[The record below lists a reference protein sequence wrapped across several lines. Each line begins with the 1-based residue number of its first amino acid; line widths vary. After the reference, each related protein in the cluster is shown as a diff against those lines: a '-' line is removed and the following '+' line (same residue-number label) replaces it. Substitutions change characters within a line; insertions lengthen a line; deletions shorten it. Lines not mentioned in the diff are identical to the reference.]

1 MDKGQPD
8 DRAPR
13 GVTVRRQ
20 HFTIVDDKPT
30 FWAKAEAGSWEPETL
45 AVLERVAR
53 PGVMVLDIGAWVGPT
68 TLFAAALGADV
79 LAVEADPAAFALL
92 AANVEANPDLAA
104 RIRLLN
110 AAAAPTPGT
119 LALAAP
125 RKLGDSMSSVLM
137 AGAGAAG
144 FEAAVVTPAELASRL
159 PAGVPLAVKIDIEGG
174 EYDLLPSFS
183 PVTARCTQGFLVA
196 FHPRLMAKAGR
207 PEEAI
212 RAATEHCF
220 DVLSAFRP
228 EIVESGECGSNPLE
242 MASRRNVTVWFQPE

>member
-1 MDKGQPD
+1 MDEGRPD
-8 DRAPR
+8 DMAPR

-30 FWAKAEAGSWEPETL
+30 FWAKAEAGFWEPETL
-45 AVLERVAR
+45 AALEGMAR
-53 PGVMVLDIGAWVGPT
+53 PGVVVLDIGAWVGPT
-68 TLFAAALGADV
+68 TLFAAALGANV
-79 LAVEADPAAFALL
+79 LAVEADPTAFALL
-92 AANVEANPDLAA
+92 SANVEANPDLAS

-110 AAAAPTPGT
+110 AAAGPTPGT

-144 FEAAVVTPAELASRL
+144 FEAKVVTPAELASRL
-159 PAGVPLAVKIDIEGG
+159 PAGLPLAVKIDIEGG
-174 EYDLLPSFS
+174 EYALLPAFA
-183 PVTARCTQGFLVA
+183 PVAARCTEGVLVA

-207 PEEAI
+207 SDGVI

-220 DVLSAFRP
+220 EALSAFRP
-228 EIVESGECGSNPLE
+228 EIVESGGSGSNPLE
-242 MASRRNVTVWFQPE
+242 MASRRNVTVWFQPK